1 MSFGETSS
9 ASRNPKI
16 ILVILLVFACG
27 AMTGA
32 VASRYRYRGA
42 AMKAAAAQKTWK
54 EGGKEISVERFRKE
68 LTLTDEQ
75 TREVAEVLDDFVKY
89 YQTLQAQ
96 MDDVRA
102 NGKDRIVSIL
112 NPEQRDKFSRMMT
125 ELQSRQQIK

>member
-1 MSFGETSS
+1 MLTLKRTAAKKEVFLPYLLRVRLRLGE
-9 ASRNPKI
+9 
-16 ILVILLVFACG
+16 
-27 AMTGA
+27 
-32 VASRYRYRGA
+32 
-42 AMKAAAAQKTWK
+42 
-54 EGGKEISVERFRKE
+54 ERFRKE
-68 LTLTDEQ
+68 LTLTDDQ

-102 NGKDRIVSIL
+102 NGKDRIVNIL